1 MYVFII
7 NVSSATKNCLKAI
20 LGLLFVISSSVHES
34 SETVGLM
41 PKTVYISQ
49 SVIHI
54 NQQIVLIYF

>member
-1 MYVFII
+1 M
-7 NVSSATKNCLKAI
+7 KAI
-20 LGLLFVISSSVHES
+20 LGLLFVMSSSVHES

-54 NQQIVLIYF
+54 NQQIVLIYL